1 MRGSGINAVLV
12 PRRVVQCIE
21 PFHPARPY
29 LPRRYAINELHERIP
44 RAPKIRREV
53 ATGCVQEMSLVRGA
67 GMKACSISP
76 RQIIG
81 PALSLANGVSR
92 DNDSPMVEKIESED
106 IVEEN

>member
-12 PRRVVQCIE
+12 PRRVVQCTE
-21 PFHPARPY
+21 PFHPARPC

-44 RAPKIRREV
+44 RPPKIR
-53 ATGCVQEMSLVRGA
+53 LVRGA
-67 GMKACSISP
+67 GMKACSICR

-81 PALSLANGVSR
+81 PALSLANGVSG